1 MNGVVFFVLLLV
13 TGQWMRL
20 VPMSWD
26 VFPNSLSVAIQYLS
40 AWLQGSG
47 AVAIFNLMEDAAT
60 AEISRSQLWQ
70 WVKRG
75 APLAGNGKMSAE
87 LYKKIRDEELEKLGG
102 AGKERYGDAA
112 AILDGL
118 VLSPTIDEF
127 LTLKTYAMLS

>member
-1 MNGVVFFVLLLV
+1 VPGATVTEAGVRNNV
-13 TGQWMRL
+13 
-20 VPMSWD
+20 
-26 VFPNSLSVAIQYLS
+26 SVAIQYLS

-70 WVKRG
+70 WVKRE
-75 APLAGNGKMSAE
+75 ASLAGDGKMSAE
-87 LYKKIRDEELEKLGG
+87 LYRKIRDEELEKLGG

-118 VLSPTIDEF
+118 VLSGTIDEF
-127 LTLKTYAMLS
+127 LTLKTYAMLD